1 MAYSFKG
8 AIAFGLVYIPVALVA
23 SIKNND
29 IGFNMIDKIAPD
41 QIDIETALARIKKK
55 DPWEDFFQVCQ
66 SISYWTEKE
75 K

>member
-8 AIAFGLVYIPVALVA
+8 AIAFGVVYIPAALVA

-29 IGFNMIDKIAPD
+29 IGFNMIDKK
-41 QIDIETALARIKKK
+41 TALARIKKK
-55 DPWEDFFQVCQ
+55 DPWKDFFQVRQ

>member
-8 AIAFGLVYIPVALVA
+8 AIAFGLVYIPVVLVA

-29 IGFNMIDKIAPD
+29 IGFNMIDIK
-41 QIDIETALARIKKK
+41 TALARIKKK
-55 DPWEDFFQVCQ
+55 DPWEDFFQVRQ